1 MLAHKWKNYY
11 FFLFS
16 FIDPVIAVA
25 LLVSFVIDTVQD
37 ESTEWYEFRRE
48 SLMACLVEV
57 RTWRYE
63 NKTILLRDEP
73 LSLFRADFYRV
84 S

>member
-1 MLAHKWKNYY
+1 MLVHKLISVKLSY
-11 FFLFS
+11 FFS

-37 ESTEWYEFRRE
+37 ESTKWYEFGRE

-57 RTWRYE
+57 ST
-63 NKTILLRDEP
+63 
-73 LSLFRADFYRV
+73 
-84 S
+84 